1 MEYCLRGNF
10 STMIVLGDCWGS
22 QSLPSIFSFIV
33 KCGRHCH
40 AGHQCSPRHC
50 QSGKATLYP
59 CHTHSGAGRL
69 RARISRDPNFKDPGE
84 SLSDRPST
92 HPSPRLHVTE
102 FCIWSSVKWK
112 YDNLSHKIGA
122 KNFTTAH
129 IKRLSR
135 AGEST
140 NGNEDGVTAPGGN
153 SGMMGQGGGGE
164 ARRRHPSGPKP
175 RTGGAPSHRPAR
187 PRRSAGFPPHGAG
200 RSPQP
205 RLPPRR
211 VQPPGSPPR
220 RPRAEPGRERSEHAH
235 EPRAAAIGR
244 RQGAPRRRSR
254 KSRACVLRKPRR

>member
-1 MEYCLRGNF
+1 
-10 STMIVLGDCWGS
+10 MIVLGDCWGS

-175 RTGGAPSHRPAR
+175 RTGGAPSHRSAR
-187 PRRSAGFPPHGAG
+187 PPTPERRLSAPRG
-200 RSPQP
+200 RP
-205 RLPPRR
+205 LPPAAAPA
-211 VQPPGSPPR
+211 PPGSAPGVPSPP
-220 RPRAEPGRERSEHAH
+220 AES
-235 EPRAAAIGR
+235 
-244 RQGAPRRRSR
+244 GAR
-254 KSRACVLRKPRR
+254 KGAK